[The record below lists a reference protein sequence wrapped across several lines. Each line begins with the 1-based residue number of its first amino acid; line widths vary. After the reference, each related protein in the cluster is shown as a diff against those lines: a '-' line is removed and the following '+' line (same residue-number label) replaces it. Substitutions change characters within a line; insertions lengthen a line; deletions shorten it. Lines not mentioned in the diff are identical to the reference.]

1 VAIRELTLADIEDLP
16 RGTIIADASGAHWS
30 VETVTQ
36 EGRMLVPV
44 TADGTLAGSSAMVSS
59 DAVLD
64 YGPFSTLPTVDDIPD
79 EGARNLATR
88 LMLQSA
94 QDNASIASS
103 LAEHWRERA
112 ETAETALRLIRA
124 RVEAL
129 YAGPYAPNESRV
141 IGALYPSD
149 DQVTYA
155 RQNGIP
161 E

>member
-1 VAIRELTLADIEDLP
+1 VAIRELTLDDIETLP
-16 RGTIIADASGAHWS
+16 AGTIIADASGDHWH
-30 VETVTQ
+30 VIGTAR
-36 EGRMLVPV
+36 GRWLIPV
-44 TADGTLAGSSAMVSS
+44 ASDGTLGGSSAMSAE
-59 DAVLD
+59 DAVLN

-88 LMLQSA
+88 LMLHSA
-94 QDNASIASS
+94 QENVSIASS
-103 LAEHWRERA
+103 LMDHWRERA